1 MITAIV
7 AMMFFG
13 ISALCALVIWA
24 ACAVG
29 ARADRSAWRAE
40 LEAQW
45 PSMPDV
51 EGIDLFLEQ
60 YGSPTGRDNES

>member
-45 PSMPDV
+45 PSMPKL
-51 EGIDLFLEQ
+51 EGNDLFLEQ
-60 YGSPTGRDNES
+60 CGPPTGQIEEP